1 MGFPFV
7 HLSFSLSKTQAR
19 SGFIS
24 PRHRCTALLAL
35 FALFVQTAG
44 LQAQEVAP
52 AEAPVHVEEVAPP
65 AGGNTPNPAPAGVLP
80 IEPLEGAPE
89 APPGLPP
96 APGNCAIKGEVSDAT
111 SLNPVGGFFIDV
123 TGTGY
128 TVETDAQGRF
138 TINGLPVGTFTL
150 EATKLG
156 YYTENAVITTLEGQP
171 AEVRFTVRVKPADDV
186 TEDVMLDEET
196 VVGEYQDDSQSALF
210 LDMASSSSIV
220 SGISKDD
227 FTRSGISDAGD
238 AVSKISGA
246 NIVGGKYAVV
256 RGLGDRYSNTLVN
269 GALISSADPTKKA
282 VQLDLFPS
290 DLLESVSIYK
300 TFSPELPAEFAG
312 GTVFIKTLQF
322 PTERII
328 KFEYGQKY
336 NDNLDGKF
344 FTSGDDL
351 GYFGR
356 TNDDLPSTVPPV
368 GDFVSGVTRPPVV
381 PSNPVVQA
389 AVEQAQA
396 LHTSSLLRPILGDAK
411 TPESFAL
418 TFGDTFELN
427 DEVDLGVVIA
437 GTSSNGSSAE
447 RDVTVGRSLNPG
459 TDGVSGTPDDF
470 LNRTQDE
477 DRYTN
482 FAGYGILGS
491 IGLRVKDRHEINIMG
506 FQNHVAEDEVTQ
518 ARRIDDDTS
527 GSGEFADFAGPGRL
541 PSGDLQSTPFGATAR
556 TYQALD
562 NITPLRRTLTLKQME
577 GHHEFGDEDHPFE
590 IDWLYSQSDALE
602 ERPATRTVF
611 FSQLDFTDPEIQNID
626 GAVFNPGLGQVF
638 TLSDIFGINPALSQT
653 FRETLST
660 AEESRNKKIDFTLP
674 IFHRDDDHFKI
685 KIGGNDFE
693 KDREVRGRFFTYN
706 IGQELNGELANANGG
721 QFGIDYLNGLNGL
734 LDPNGNP
741 IFNGFANNN
750 LSNGIFIQENTTSGN
765 TVRNVDAGTALTA
778 AYLQGDMKFGKWEII
793 GGARYES
800 EDRSFEV
807 LSGLNPAGAVVPA
820 TTVSND
826 YILPGIIVKR
836 SLGNEDEHVLSA
848 AMSRTVARPTFFEF
862 APIRTVDQASGD
874 AFQGNPNLK
883 DTLIDNFDLRWEW
896 QRDAD
901 SSLALS
907 YFKKTMESPIAQ
919 AYSLGDRTFI
929 NGDSGSLEGVEVEMR
944 ERFFDKWLITSN
956 LTLIDSLLEFQQP
969 PTGTVSST
977 FDGQPDYIFNFALGW
992 DDADSGFSATLNY
1005 NLTGSYLTA
1014 VPLGALEPP
1023 VRREAYEQLD
1033 LVIQKRFKFQHGV
1046 GIVTLNFGNLLDSTD
1061 SQVFDGTGLVYES
1074 FKPGRSIGLKL
1085 EYQF

>member
-1 MGFPFV
+1 MPM
-7 HLSFSLSKTQAR
+7 
-19 SGFIS
+19 
-24 PRHRCTALLAL
+24 RHRFMAIVAL
-35 FALFVQTAG
+35 FALLIQTAG
-44 LQAQEVAP
+44 MQAQVAGPDGAQIPPEEKTSPAQDNAVAP
-52 AEAPVHVEEVAPP
+52 VTPENLPLEPV
-65 AGGNTPNPAPAGVLP
+65 
-80 IEPLEGAPE
+80 EGAPE
-89 APPGLPP
+89 AAPELPP
-96 APGNCAIKGEVSDAT
+96 VPGNCIITGEVSDAT
-111 SLNPVGGFFIDV
+111 SLNPVAGAFVDV
-123 TGTGY
+123 TGTGN

-138 TINGLPVGTFTL
+138 TLNGLPVGTFTL

-156 YYTENAVITTLEGQP
+156 YYTESAIITTLEGQP
-171 AEVRFTVRVKPADDV
+171 AEIRFSLRIKPADD
-186 TEDVMLDEET
+186 TAEEVMLDEET
-196 VVGEYQDDSQSALF
+196 VVGDYQEDSQGGLF

-322 PTERII
+322 PTERIF
-328 KFEYGQKY
+328 KVEYGQKY
-336 NDNLDGKF
+336 NENLDGKF

-351 GYFGR
+351 GLFGR
-356 TNDDLPSTVPPV
+356 TNDDLPSTVPPL
-368 GDFVSGVTRPPVV
+368 GDFVSGVTRRPV
-381 PSNPVVQA
+381 PGDPVVQT
-389 AVEQAQA
+389 AVDQAQA
-396 LHTSSLLRPILGDAK
+396 LHTSSLLRPVLGDAK

-418 TFGDTFELN
+418 TYGDTFELN

-447 RDVTVGRSLNPG
+447 RDVKVGRSLNPG

-477 DRYTN
+477 NRYTN
-482 FAGYGILGS
+482 FAGYGMLGS

-518 ARRIDDDTS
+518 ARRINDDTS

-541 PSGDLQSTPFGATAR
+541 PSGDLQATPFGATAR

-562 NITPLRRTLTLKQME
+562 NIAPLRRTLTLKQMQ

-590 IDWLYSQSDALE
+590 IDWMYSQSDAQE
-602 ERPATRTVF
+602 ERPATRTAF

-638 TLSDIFGINPALSQT
+638 TLSDIYGINPALSQT

-660 AEESRNKKIDFTLP
+660 VEESRNKKIDFTVP

-706 IGQELNGELANANGG
+706 IGQALNGELANANGG

-741 IFNGFANNN
+741 IFNGYANNN
-750 LSNGIFIQENTTSGN
+750 LSNGIFIQENTTTGN

-778 AYLQGDMKFGKWEII
+778 AYLQGDIKFGKWEVI

-807 LSGLNPAGAVVPA
+807 LNGLNPAGTVVPA
-820 TTVSND
+820 TTISND

-836 SLGNEDEHVLSA
+836 SLGDEDEHVLSA
-848 AMSRTVARPTFFEF
+848 AFSRTVARPTFFEF

-883 DTLIDNFDLRWEW
+883 DTLIDNFDLQW
-896 QRDAD
+896 QWQLDAD

-919 AYSLGDRTFI
+919 AYTLGDRTFI
-929 NGDSGSLEGVEVEMR
+929 NGESGALEGVEVELR
-944 ERFFDKWLITSN
+944 KRLLERWLISSN
-956 LTLIDSLLEFQQP
+956 FTLIDSLLEFQQP

-977 FDGQPDYIFNFALGW
+977 FDGQPDYIFNFSLGW
-992 DDADSGFSATLNY
+992 DDVDSGFSATLNY

-1023 VRREAYEQLD
+1023 VRRQAYEQLD
-1033 LVIQKRFKFQHGV
+1033 FVIQKRFELRHGV
-1046 GIVTLNFGNLLDSTD
+1046 GIVTLNLGNLLDSTD
-1061 SQVFDGTGLVYES
+1061 SQIFDGTGLVYES